1 MAVTSTQSCEPKT
14 YLREGAIYSDSYNNI
29 IRLLSIRGDY
39 CIYVYVALGN
49 PRSEMHGSVTGLTRR
64 NVFEA
69 GFAFVAECVEDWNGS
84 QRKSSD
90 KVRALHI
97 PSSLSSI
104 EIASVPRPQKKEVVV
119 LPQFPRRLKRLKT

>member
-1 MAVTSTQSCEPKT
+1 MTVTSTQSCEPKT
-14 YLREGAIYSDSYNNI
+14 PLREGAIYSDSYNNI

-69 GFAFVAECVEDWNGS
+69 GFVFVAECVEDWNGS

-90 KVRALHI
+90 KIRTLHI
-97 PSSLSSI
+97 PSSLGSI
-104 EIASVPRPQKKEVVV
+104 DVALVPQPQK
-119 LPQFPRRLKRLKT
+119 RRS

>member
-1 MAVTSTQSCEPKT
+1 AGIVLARSVPNRFTQDGNTMAVTSTQRGEPKT
-14 YLREGAIYSDSYNNI
+14 HLREGAIYSDSSNNI

-69 GFAFVAECVEDWNGS
+69 GFVFVAERVEDWNGS
-84 QRKSSD
+84 QQELR
-90 KVRALHI
+90 
-97 PSSLSSI
+97 
-104 EIASVPRPQKKEVVV
+104 QG
-119 LPQFPRRLKRLKT
+119 

>member
-14 YLREGAIYSDSYNNI
+14 HLREGAIYSDSSNNI

-39 CIYVYVALGN
+39 CVYVYVAIGN
-49 PRSEMHGSVTGLTRR
+49 PRSEIHGSVTGLTRR

-69 GFAFVAECVEDWNGS
+69 GFIFVAECVEDWNGS

-90 KVRALHI
+90 RRVQALHI
-97 PSSLSSI
+97 PSSLAAQVS
-104 EIASVPRPQKKEVVV
+104 EPQK
-119 LPQFPRRLKRLKT
+119 RRS